1 MPSFISGYEY
11 DIFISY
17 RQKDNKHDGWVTDF
31 VEHLKGELES
41 TFKEDISVY
50 FDENPHD
57 GLLETYVVDDSLKEK
72 LKCLVFIPILSRTY
86 CDKRS
91 FAWVNEFEAF
101 IKIASDDSFGLK
113 VRLPNGNVASRVLPV
128 RIYDLDASDSRLFES
143 VIGGTIRSIDFIYAS
158 TGVNRP
164 LLPKEEKPYEN
175 LNHTNYRDQINKVGN
190 ALKEII
196 SAMVF
201 SGKKTESTYTPS
213 PSSPPDQIGKKNKL
227 IVSGLIILLIII
239 FLGIFVLP
247 KLVRNKKVFEKSI
260 AVLPFIYD
268 SHGDTNQYFMDG
280 LMEDVLIHLQSIKDL
295 TPRSRI
301 SAEKFRNTSKTIP
314 EIAKE
319 LGVNYVVEGV
329 GRRSGNLIK
338 LNINLYKIV
347 KKEVRIWGH
356 SYDQEIHDA
365 RDVFRIESQL
375 AEDIAE
381 ELNAVITPQEKQ
393 RIEKAPTANLAAYED
408 YLLGKSYLNR
418 FFHQDFDV
426 AMQHFEHAKY
436 KDSAYTLAYVG
447 ISEVWLMRAISS
459 YSSPLEATPKALAAF
474 NKAYQLDSTLAEV
487 YICRSRIQNYLMFD
501 CRGAEIS
508 CEKALSLSPNNAYV
522 RTGYANLLVIL
533 GRPKE
538 AVEQIEIALRLDP
551 MNLDTKG
558 PYGVILFCSK
568 RYDDAIRA
576 FKELLEIDP
585 KNGTALDNLPLVLHT
600 EGRYTEALKVWETL
614 FSIYFKGYANI
625 FKQND
630 TLKSYKE
637 VLNLQG
643 DSLTGNLKT
652 RYINPTEI
660 AQIYACAGNRG
671 KTLEMLEAA
680 LKEHDPNLPYVLRFP
695 IFDFLKDEVRFL
707 NLCNMLNLPIKLQEI

>member
-1 MPSFISGYEY
+1 MASIISGYEY

-41 TFKEDISVY
+41 TFKEDINVY
-50 FDENPHD
+50 FDANPNN

-86 CDKRS
+86 CDKKS

-101 IKIASDDSFGLK
+101 VNMASQDRFGLK
-113 VRLPNGNVASRVLPV
+113 VKLSNGNVASRVLPV
-128 RIYDLDASDSRLFES
+128 RIYDLDPSDSRLFES
-143 VIGGTIRSIDFIYAS
+143 VIGSMIRSVDFIYAS

-164 LLPKEEKPYEN
+164 LLPKEEKPHEN

-196 SAMVF
+196 SAMAI
-201 SGKKTESTYTPS
+201 SGNTKESTYTTFA
-213 PSSPPDQIGKKNKL
+213 SSPPNHNVKKKL

-239 FLGIFVLP
+239 FLGISVLP
-247 KLVRNKKVFEKSI
+247 KLIRNKKVFEKSI

-268 SHGDTNQYFMDG
+268 SPNDTNQFFMNG
-280 LMEDVLIHLQSIKDL
+280 IMEDVLIHLESIKDL

-338 LNINLYKIV
+338 LNINLYKVV
-347 KKEVRIWGH
+347 KKEERIWGK

-365 RDVFRIESQL
+365 RDVFRIESRL

-381 ELNAVITPQEKQ
+381 ELNAIITPQEKQ

-408 YLLGKSYLNR
+408 YLLGRLYLNR
-418 FFHQDFDV
+418 YFHQDFDV
-426 AMQHFEHAKY
+426 AMQHFEHAKD

-459 YSSPLEATPKALAAF
+459 YSSPKEATPKALAAF
-474 NKAYQLDSTLAEV
+474 NKAYRLDSTLAEV
-487 YICRSRIQNYLMFD
+487 YVCRSRIQNYLLYD
-501 CRGAEIS
+501 LHGAELS
-508 CEKALSLSPNNAYV
+508 CRKALSLNPNNVYV
-522 RTGYANLLVIL
+522 RTLYANQMVLI
-533 GRPKE
+533 GNPNE
-538 AVEQIEIALRLDP
+538 AVEQIEMALKLDP

-558 PYGVILFCSK
+558 PYSVILFCSR
-568 RYDDAIRA
+568 RYDDAIRV
-576 FKELLEIDP
+576 FNELLKIDP
-585 KNGTALDNLPLVLHT
+585 ENGTALDNLPLALHMA
-600 EGRYTEALKVWETL
+600 GRHTEALIIWESL
-614 FSIYFKGYANI
+614 FSIYFKGYTNF
-625 FKQND
+625 FKQDN
-630 TLKSYKE
+630 KARRYVE
-637 VLNLQG
+637 VLNLQA
-643 DSLTGNLKT
+643 DSLAQNLQT

-660 AQIYACAGNRG
+660 AQIYACAENKIG
-671 KTLEMLEAA
+671 TIEMLEAA
-680 LKEHDPNLPYVLRFP
+680 YNKRDPNLPYILRYP
-695 IFDFLKDEVRFL
+695 IFDFLKNEVRFQ
-707 NLCNMLNLPIKLQEI
+707 NLCNKLKLP

>member
-1 MPSFISGYEY
+1 MPSLIPGYEY

-50 FDENPHD
+50 FDANPYD
-57 GLLETYVVDDSLKEK
+57 GLLETHVVDDSLKEK

-91 FAWVNEFEAF
+91 FAWVNEFEVF
-101 IKIASDDSFGLK
+101 IKMASEDSFGLK

-128 RIYDLDASDSRLFES
+128 RIYDLDPSDTRLFES
-143 VIGGTIRSIDFIYAS
+143 VSGGMIRSVDFIYS
-158 TGVNRP
+158 SSGVNRP
-164 LLPKEEKPYEN
+164 LLPREEKPYDN
-175 LNHTNYRDQINKVGN
+175 LNHTNYRNEINKVGN
-190 ALKEII
+190 ALKDII
-196 SAMVF
+196 SAMVL
-201 SGKKTESTYTPS
+201 SGNKTESTDTTAASMLPY
-213 PSSPPDQIGKKNKL
+213 QIGKKNKL
-227 IVSGLIILLIII
+227 IAGGLIILLIII
-239 FLGIFVLP
+239 LLAISVVP
-247 KLVRNKKVFEKSI
+247 KLIGNKKLFEKSI

-268 SHGDTNQYFMDG
+268 SPLDTNQYFMNG
-280 LMEDVLIHLQSIKDL
+280 LMEDVLIHLQSIKAL

-301 SAEKFRNTSKTIP
+301 SAEKFRNRSKTIP

-338 LNINLYKIV
+338 LNINLYKV
-347 KKEVRIWGH
+347 GKKEVRIWGR
-356 SYDQEIHDA
+356 SYDQVIHDA

-375 AEDIAE
+375 AEDIAK

-426 AMQHFEHAKY
+426 AMQHFEHAKEM
-436 KDSAYTLAYVG
+436 DSSYTLAYVG

-459 YSSPLEATPKALAAF
+459 YASPEETTPKALAAF

-487 YICRSRIQNYLMFD
+487 YICHSRIQIYLMYD
-501 CRGAEIS
+501 CRSAEIS
-508 CEKALSLSPNNAYV
+508 CEKALSISPNNAYV

-533 GRPKE
+533 GRPEE
-538 AVEQIEIALRLDP
+538 AVDQIELALSLDP
-551 MNLDTKG
+551 LNLDTKG
-558 PYGVILFCSK
+558 PYGVILFCSG
-568 RYDDAIRA
+568 RYDDAILA

-585 KNGTALDNLPLVLHT
+585 ENGTALDNLPLVLHT
-600 EGRYTEALKVWETL
+600 AGRYKEALQVWESL
-614 FSIYFKGYANI
+614 FSIYFKGYTNI
-625 FKQND
+625 FKQNNS
-630 TLKSYKE
+630 LRSYKE

-695 IFDFLKDEVRFL
+695 IFDFLKDDLRFH
-707 NLCNMLNLPIKLQEI
+707 NLCNMLNLP